1 MKFNKKWL
9 PSIMF
14 TGKDKQHTYTEEIQI
29 NNNKIDLQSISSILK
44 KKKKTGMKIL
54 SKLET

>member
-14 TGKDKQHTYTEEIQI
+14 TGKDKQHTYTRRKLI
-29 NNNKIDLQSISSILK
+29 NNNKIDFKHLTSS
-44 KKKKTGMKIL
+44 KKKTGMKIL

>member
-1 MKFNKKWL
+1 
-9 PSIMF
+9 MF

-44 KKKKTGMKIL
+44 KKKPGMKIL

>member
-1 MKFNKKWL
+1 
-9 PSIMF
+9 MF

>member
-1 MKFNKKWL
+1 
-9 PSIMF
+9 MF

-44 KKKKTGMKIL
+44 KKTGMKIL